1 MAKTK
6 RKVPPLNGSS
16 MADISFLLLIFFLLV
31 SNMDVDSGLARR
43 LPPPP
48 QTEDKTSVDVQR
60 RNLFIVL
67 VNSRNETM
75 AANQHGTE
83 WYNNEVELRGEAGGK
98 VALKD
103 KVKEFVLNTSNSP
116 ELPELEEQDFGAPI
130 GVVPVTASHVVSIQ
144 NDATTSYKAYIAVQN
159 EVVRA
164 YNELREEGA
173 KKYFNSSYE
182 ELTEDQ
188 KSQIND
194 LYPQRISEAEP
205 KNYGGG
211 K

>member
-1 MAKTK
+1 MARTK

-48 QTEDKTSVDVQR
+48 QTEDDTSVEVQR
-60 RNLFIVL
+60 RNLMVVL
-67 VNSRNETM
+67 VNAQNETM
-75 AANQHGTE
+75 VQDQQGSE
-83 WYNNEVELRGEAGGK
+83 WYENEAELRGEGGK
-98 VALKD
+98 APLKD

-116 ELPELEEQDFGAPI
+116 QLPELEEEDFGAPI
-130 GVVPVTASHVVSIQ
+130 GVVPVTTSHVVSIQ

-164 YNELREEGA
+164 YNELREEGS
-173 KKYFNSSYE
+173 KKYFNTSYG
-182 ELTEDQ
+182 ELTDEQ
-188 KSQIND
+188 KEQINK

-205 KNYGGG
+205 KNYGGE
-211 K
+211 

>member
-1 MAKTK
+1 MAKSN
-6 RKVPPLNGSS
+6 RKVPGLNASS
-16 MADISFLLLIFFLLV
+16 MADVSFLLLTFFLLV

-48 QTEDKTSVDVQR
+48 QSEEQTSVDVQR
-60 RNLFIVL
+60 RNLLVVL
-67 VNSRNETM
+67 VNAQNETM

-83 WYNNEVELRGEAGGK
+83 WYANEAELRGEVGGK

-103 KVKEFVLNTSNSP
+103 RVKEFVLNTSNSP
-116 ELPELEEQDFGAPI
+116 DLPELEEQDFGAPI

-144 NDATTSYKAYIAVQN
+144 NDATTSYKTYIAVQN

-173 KKYFNSSYE
+173 RKYFNTSYG
-182 ELTEDQ
+182 ELTEEQ
-188 KSQIND
+188 KTQIND

-211 K
+211 Q

>member
-1 MAKTK
+1 MAKTT
-6 RKVPPLNGSS
+6 REVPALNASS
-16 MADISFLLLIFFLLV
+16 MADISFLLLTFFLLV

-48 QTEDKTSVDVQR
+48 QTEEQTTVDVQR
-60 RNLFIVL
+60 RNLLVVL
-67 VNSRNETM
+67 VNAQNETM
-75 AANQHGTE
+75 VQNQQGSE
-83 WYNNEVELRGEAGGK
+83 WYSNSDELRGAGSK

-103 KVKEFVLNTSNSP
+103 KVKEFVLNTSNS
-116 ELPELEEQDFGAPI
+116 EQLPELTEEDFGPPI
-130 GVVPVTASHVVSIQ
+130 GIVPVTDQHVISIQ
-144 NDATTSYKAYIAVQN
+144 NDATTSYKTYIAVQN

-173 KKYFNSSYE
+173 RKYLNTSYD

-188 KSQIND
+188 QNQIND

-205 KNYGGG
+205 KNYGGQ
-211 K
+211 